1 MRHLDHVYLRS
12 SGGLWPKIPR
22 QAAFCFAGLPRSEI
36 RLFRQ
41 TTGGD
46 LGSCAERTSANR
58 SKTVHTLQ
66 QLPSTHM
73 ASWRADI
80 GTGGK
85 MNERLEVNLRTLKA
99 VLAMWNIRMKL
110 FAHGSTPLDT
120 PEQGDKE
127 RTKRQAGTGL
137 IVLILFLLGSQN
149 RHSCR

>member
-1 MRHLDHVYLRS
+1 MARRLCKHQTS
-12 SGGLWPKIPR
+12 AS
-22 QAAFCFAGLPRSEI
+22 RSEAI
-36 RLFRQ
+36 HTRQ
-41 TTGGD
+41 QSPN
-46 LGSCAERTSANR
+46 L
-58 SKTVHTLQ
+58 
-66 QLPSTHM
+66 HM
-73 ASWRADI
+73 ASWRTDI